1 MLHGFKTQ
9 NAFMWMVVLLNT
21 EDTFLFQANQNS
33 NFLVNFIV
41 MYYYPD
47 FSKILVNV
55 DYICDTLITFQC

>member
-1 MLHGFKTQ
+1 
-9 NAFMWMVVLLNT
+9 MWMVVLLNT

-33 NFLVNFIV
+33 NFLVIL

-47 FSKILVNV
+47 ISKILVNV